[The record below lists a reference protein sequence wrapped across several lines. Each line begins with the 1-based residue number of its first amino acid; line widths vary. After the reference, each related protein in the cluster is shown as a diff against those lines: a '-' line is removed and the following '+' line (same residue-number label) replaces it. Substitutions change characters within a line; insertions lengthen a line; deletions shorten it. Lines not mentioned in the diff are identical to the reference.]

1 MTKFEL
7 INLLAERS
15 GFLTLKDTKL
25 IVDIVFDSMTEAL
38 AKGDRI
44 EIRGFGSFKV
54 KEHGERKGRN
64 PKTGESVQIPA
75 RRTIYFK
82 LGGELNER
90 MKRKPTQ
97 P

>member
-44 EIRGFGSFKV
+44 DVRGFGNFTI
-54 KEHGERKGRN
+54 KERVERKGRN

-75 RRTIYFK
+75 KRNIHFK
-82 LGGELNER
+82 LGRELKDRINL
-90 MKRKPTQ
+90 KST
-97 P
+97 